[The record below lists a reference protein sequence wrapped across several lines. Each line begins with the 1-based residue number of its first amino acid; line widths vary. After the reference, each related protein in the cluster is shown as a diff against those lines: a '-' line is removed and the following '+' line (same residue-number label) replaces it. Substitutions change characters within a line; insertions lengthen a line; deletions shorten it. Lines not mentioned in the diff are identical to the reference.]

1 MKKLK
6 EILQG
11 IAFLFIGIPIMI
23 MASIMDQRAFKKEKD
38 QRQKENKRI
47 PVPEHVEP
55 EPQKRGFLSRFFLPN
70 G

>member
-23 MASIMDQRAFKKEKD
+23 MASIMDQRAFKRSRISARKPKIKASD
-38 QRQKENKRI
+38 YSSKLGLVEN
-47 PVPEHVEP
+47 
-55 EPQKRGFLSRFFLPN
+55 
-70 G
+70 

>member
-23 MASIMDQRAFKKEKD
+23 MASIMDQRAFKKEQD
-38 QRQKENKRI
+38 QRQKAQRSKQVIVHQN
-47 PVPEHVEP
+47 
-55 EPQKRGFLSRFFLPN
+55 
-70 G
+70 